1 MSVSRKQLNFKRI
14 YINKKNNVMKKKL
27 YLESPQAELI
37 IVRFE
42 ENIMSPNYNQDYHT
56 EYLDPEEDGGNL

>member
-1 MSVSRKQLNFKRI
+1 M
-14 YINKKNNVMKKKL
+14 NKKT
-27 YLESPQAELI
+27 YYETPQAELI
-37 IVRFE
+37 VVRFE